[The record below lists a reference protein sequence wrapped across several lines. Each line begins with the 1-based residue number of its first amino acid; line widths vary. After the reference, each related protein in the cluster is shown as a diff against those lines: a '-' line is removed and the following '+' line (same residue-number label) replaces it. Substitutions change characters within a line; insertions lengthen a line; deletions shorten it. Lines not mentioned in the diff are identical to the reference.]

1 MRKHCCDKCGED
13 SLTDLL
19 GTHYCRECYIE
30 TFGFG
35 QVEVQF
41 EPAWMAMCRT
51 STEIVQRDYFVAP
64 SLSRS
69 NLNQGTCLCGPNRE
83 DPDRD
88 CPVHRPEDITFGLDT
103 NELRRG
109 GLD

>member
-41 EPAWMAMCRT
+41 VPAWMAMFRT

-103 NELRRG
+103 HELRRG